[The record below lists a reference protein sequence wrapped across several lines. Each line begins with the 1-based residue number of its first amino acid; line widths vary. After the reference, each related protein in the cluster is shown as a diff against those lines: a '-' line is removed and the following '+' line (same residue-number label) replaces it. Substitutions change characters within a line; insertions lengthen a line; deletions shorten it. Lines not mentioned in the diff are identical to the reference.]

1 MLWVFTSL
9 IIKDS
14 KYNGTNSFQ
23 KKKKMFKME
32 NLTIKTMKQGDMVG
46 VK

>member
-1 MLWVFTSL
+1 MDQIVFKRK
-9 IIKDS
+9 I
-14 KYNGTNSFQ
+14 
-23 KKKKMFKME
+23 KMFKME

>member
-1 MLWVFTSL
+1 MKQIVF
-9 IIKDS
+9 KR
-14 KYNGTNSFQ
+14 
-23 KKKKMFKME
+23 KKMFKME